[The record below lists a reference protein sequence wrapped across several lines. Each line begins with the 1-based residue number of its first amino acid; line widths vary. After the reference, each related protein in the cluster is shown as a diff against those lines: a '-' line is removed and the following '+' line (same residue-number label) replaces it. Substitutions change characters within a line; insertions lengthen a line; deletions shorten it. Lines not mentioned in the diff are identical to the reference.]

1 MAQRGLFI
9 TLEGGEGTGKTT
21 QIKRLAEA
29 LRAMGREVVTTREPG
44 GTPEAE
50 KIRALLVNR
59 DGGNWTPMAE
69 CLLLFAGRQMHV
81 ETLIRP
87 AMERGAIVISD
98 RFADSTRA
106 YQGYGHGLDQKVIEA
121 MNTLALGA
129 FKPDLTFVF
138 DIPVQEGLARAGYRL
153 AIEDSAED
161 RFEKLDIAFHERM
174 RQGYLKILKTSPER
188 CVIID
193 ATKTVEEIAEEIKKI
208 ALLKTTKKS
217 KLNAPRKI
225 SEKIAKSNHK
235 KKKKIIVNKPK
246 KISETKKSKKPRK
259 KNAVR

>member
-50 KIRALLVNR
+50 KIRSLLVNR

-106 YQGYGHGLDQKVIEA
+106 YQGYGHGLDQKVIED
-121 MNTLALGA
+121 MNTLALGV

-138 DIPVQEGLARAGYRL
+138 DIPVKEGLERAGHRL
-153 AIEDSAED
+153 AAEDSAED

-174 RQGYLKILKTSPER
+174 RQGYLEIAKREPKR
-188 CVIID
+188 CVVID
-193 ATKTVEEIAEEIKKI
+193 AAQDMDAIAE
-208 ALLKTTKKS
+208 ALLKG
-217 KLNAPRKI
+217 
-225 SEKIAKSNHK
+225 
-235 KKKKIIVNKPK
+235 
-246 KISETKKSKKPRK
+246 
-259 KNAVR
+259 VRARI